1 MRPSWDEYFMLI
13 AKLVSTRSTCNSRP
27 TGAVLVKD
35 RQILATGYNG
45 SMPGAPHCSDEVMAD
60 GSPYCHRRALK
71 IPDRDKYNFCR
82 ASHAEANAIAQ
93 AARYG
98 VAVKGATLYVTL
110 EPCYVC
116 LKLLAASEIVKIF
129 FELPY
134 GSGPQKRSRDTFWK
148 RAAINEAGFTEYKPL
163 TVSPETIDYVLPSL
177 KNITS
182 QRRLTFKP
190 KLSGKD
196 SDPLLVDWQ
205 NIDHTDD

>member
-45 SMPGAPHCSDEVMAD
+45 SMPGAPHCIDETMPD

-71 IPDRDKYNFCR
+71 IADVDKYNYCR

-98 VAVKGATLYVTL
+98 VAIKGAALYVTL
-110 EPCYVC
+110 QPCFVC
-116 LKLLAASEIVKIF
+116 LKLLATAHIKRVY
-129 FELPY
+129 FELAY
-134 GSGPQKRSRDTFWK
+134 ESMDEARDNFWDEAVQK
-148 RAAINEAGFTEYKPL
+148 AGIEVFQQL
-163 TVSPETIDYVLPSL
+163 SISADALAFILPSL
-177 KNITS
+177 EGVTS
-182 QRRLTFKP
+182 RRRLTATAAGAEP
-190 KLSGKD
+190 YRAGALEQD
-196 SDPLLVDWQ
+196 
-205 NIDHTDD
+205 

>member
-1 MRPSWDEYFMLI
+1 MLI

-45 SMPGAPHCSDEVMAD
+45 SMPGAPHCIDQIMPD
-60 GSPYCHRRALK
+60 GSPYCHRRALHVA
-71 IPDRDKYNFCR
+71 DVDKYNYCR

-98 VAVKGATLYVTL
+98 VAIKGASLYVTL

-116 LKLLAASEIVKIF
+116 LKLLATAQIERVF

-134 GSGPQKRSRDTFWK
+134 ESRDAARDASWK
-148 RAAINEAGFTEYKPL
+148 EAVADAGIQVYQQL
-163 TVSPETIDYVLPSL
+163 TISPEALAYILPRL
-177 KNITS
+177 QEITS
-182 QRRLTFKP
+182 RRRLAATAAAP
-190 KLSGKD
+190 EPELIGALEQD
-196 SDPLLVDWQ
+196 
-205 NIDHTDD
+205 